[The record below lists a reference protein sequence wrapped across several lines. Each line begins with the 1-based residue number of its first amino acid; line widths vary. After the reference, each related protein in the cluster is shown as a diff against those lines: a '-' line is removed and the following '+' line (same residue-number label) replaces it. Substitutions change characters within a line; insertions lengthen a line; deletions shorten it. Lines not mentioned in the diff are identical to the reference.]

1 MGRVKIPYYVVAKGR
16 GYWRPHP
23 RMRAFGFQ
31 IVRCGVD
38 GPDAWAIAAEWNKR
52 WQAVRKG
59 DAPALV
65 NLDQISRDQTEA
77 TRRYPPCSI
86 GAAFQIYIRTP
97 EWAAR
102 AQLSRDK
109 IWWPAWFRIR
119 DMWGDVAPDTIT
131 FEMCRSGAPHW
142 KRNTAAALPIRLSE
156 FGALSGKSCSA

>member
-1 MGRVKIPYYVVAKGR
+1 
-16 GYWRPHP
+16 
-23 RMRAFGFQ
+23 MRAFGFQ

-142 KRNTAAALPIRLSE
+142 NRNTAAALPIRLSE
-156 FGALSGKSCSA
+156 FGALSGKSCSG